1 MASQP
6 AIIDGG
12 DPTPTPSPAPTPT
25 PSPAPTPSPTPAPS
39 PTSTPAPTPEPDS
52 SGDPPADDWRARLSG
67 GDEKLLGYLARVPS
81 EKALVERVKRHEDD
95 VKAGKYL
102 KPLPEN
108 PTDEELAAWRKQQGV
123 PETPAGYLEALPEG
137 LVVGD
142 DDKPFVEKFAES
154 MFGVNAPPAIVG
166 KAIEAYYGIVEAQ
179 AEAEIQAIREAK
191 DRGIEVLRDEWG
203 GDYRRN
209 VNIITSYLSTLPEE
223 VASAIHGGRG
233 ADGLP
238 LGSNPAFLRWLA
250 AQAMEAN
257 PVATVVPGA
266 GANQASAIADAMAEI
281 EKVMREDRGR
291 YNKDEKMQA
300 RYRELI
306 EAKGKLGS

>member
-1 MASQP
+1 MADES
-6 AIIDGG
+6 AIIEA
-12 DPTPTPSPAPTPT
+12 DPT
-25 PSPAPTPSPTPAPS
+25 PAPTPSPTPS
-39 PTSTPAPTPEPDS
+39 PDPTPAPAPTPAPD
-52 SGDPPADDWRARLSG
+52 PAPADPDPSAEDWRARLSG

-95 VKAGKYL
+95 IKAGKYL

-123 PETPAGYLEALPEG
+123 PDTAAGYLEKLPEG

-142 DDKPFVEKFAES
+142 DDKPFVEQFAES
-154 MFGVNAPPAIVG
+154 MFGVNAPPAVVSA
-166 KAIEAYYGIVEAQ
+166 AIEAYYGIVEEQ
-179 AEAEIQAIREAK
+179 AEAEIAAANEAK
-191 DRGIEVLRDEWG
+191 SGSIEALREEWG
-203 GDYRRN
+203 GDYKRN
-209 VNIITSYLSTLPEE
+209 LNVMHGYLDTLPQE
-223 VASAIHGGRG
+223 VADAFRHGRG
-233 ADGLP
+233 PDGIP
-238 LGSNPAFLRWLA
+238 LGYNAAILKWLT

-281 EKVMREDRGR
+281 ENVMRTDRKR
-291 YNKDEKMQA
+291 YNADAKMQE

-306 EAKGKLGS
+306 EASQKLKA